1 MVTTLFIAFFG
12 LLCLNFPI
20 FLVVLTSA
28 AAGIILLTQT
38 SPLILVQ
45 QLFNGLDNF
54 VILACPFFIMA
65 GGVAAEGDTARR
77 LVGVMNIIFGPLS
90 GGLVIATIMT
100 CAFFASISGSS
111 LATVVAVGTIMI
123 PSLIKHGYPK
133 SMAIGVCTSA
143 GALGVMIP
151 PSIPMVLMCVAMGT
165 SVGRQFLAG
174 FLPGIFIAICWSI
187 YVYIVCRRNNL
198 GQKVR
203 FSFSESLNLLKESIL
218 ALIFPVIVLGGIY
231 GGIATPTEAAA
242 ISLIYVLI
250 IEFGVYRK
258 LKFKNLA
265 KVLADSAVISATLN
279 MILGCAIVFSWF
291 MTTQQV
297 PAQVA
302 AFITAVFY
310 AKWVFL
316 LALVIFYVIAG
327 CFMDLVLLTVI
338 LGPIL
343 IPTMQRFNID
353 LIHFGIIAVALCE
366 LGFLTPPFGINLFV
380 SMSLTKEPL
389 GETAR
394 ATWPYMIVF
403 MASILILTYIPEISL
418 FLPNLFYK

>member
-1 MVTTLFIAFFG
+1 MVTTLVISYFG

-38 SPLILVQ
+38 NPLILVQ

-77 LVGVMNIIFGPLS
+77 LVGVMNIIFGRLS

-302 AFITAVFY
+302 AFITAVFH

-327 CFMDLVLLTVI
+327 CFMDLVSLTVI

-394 ATWPYMIVF
+394 ATFPYMIVLT
-403 MASILILTYIPEISL
+403 ASILILTYIPEISL